1 MSLTLLLLIN
11 NILPPIGNKYYT
23 SVNIPLIGKQNIK
36 YERTKKFISE
46 ITLSGKINEHGY
58 IYFYNNDNDTYEYKL
73 DNTLEH
79 LLKKY
84 KCSLNDPYYDYIND
98 MIILNIQI
106 NLIKYSKKLTLINNQ
121 CKLL

>member
-46 ITLSGKINEHGY
+46 ITLSGKINEYGY
-58 IYFYNNDNDTYEYKL
+58 IYFYNDDNDTYEYKL

>member
-58 IYFYNNDNDTYEYKL
+58 IYFYNDDNDTYEYKL

-121 CKLL
+121 CKLF

>member
-1 MSLTLLLLIN
+1 MSLSLLLLIN

-58 IYFYNNDNDTYEYKL
+58 IYFYNNDNNTYKYRL

-84 KCSLNDPYYDYIND
+84 KCTLNDPYYDYIND
-98 MIILNIQI
+98 IIILNIQI

>member
-1 MSLTLLLLIN
+1 MSLLLLIN

-36 YERTKKFISE
+36 YERTKKLISE

-58 IYFYNNDNDTYEYKL
+58 IYFYNNDNDNNTYKYRL

-84 KCSLNDPYYDYIND
+84 KFALNDPYYDFIND
-98 MIILNIQI
+98 IIILNIQI

>member
-58 IYFYNNDNDTYEYKL
+58 IYFYNDDNDTYKYKL